1 MSDIGATKELA
12 NDQEEISNIPF
23 MVSLVTEC
31 VTRRERV
38 NIGKDKIMTQTVVGT
53 GGGRMRTR
61 CHQNRRIKYIKR
73 RDISW
78 VIIKLFVLICGE
90 DSGKRDE
97 LWDNLSF
104 VINSMQGQSSISY
117 RAFQFLFPLIACA
130 PP

>member
-23 MVSLVTEC
+23 MVSSVTER

-38 NIGKDKIMTQTVVGT
+38 NIGKDKIMIQTVVGT

-61 CHQNRRIKYIKR
+61 CRQNRRIKYIKR

-97 LWDNLSF
+97 LWDNVSF

>member
-23 MVSLVTEC
+23 MVSSVTEC

-61 CHQNRRIKYIKR
+61 CRQNRRIKYIKR